1 MQPAEAAKWLLD
13 LSTGNDFGS
22 AAIAPTATFDA
33 ETLQPITIAALL
45 AQLGPPPDAIQRDWD
60 DQLVSLAAAYEQSTG
75 QALPELSSHD
85 ILVDPNNRLSFSNAL
100 LASLSASERFSHD
113 RIATA
118 GPATVVRPAAD
129 ENLPDV
135 RRTSLSVA
143 ISDERG
149 SPSYGKD
156 IAPSGDRKR
165 KKKKGGTQPNKA
177 ERDSLLATHRW
188 LGPTS
193 IFAAAGATLGL
204 TFYFLMPSREP
215 ESKSKSE
222 PNTAT
227 RSSSI
232 FSPTATSNPK
242 ADSAASKSSR
252 ASVAAKQA
260 ISSVDDMPAAEF
272 QLADNS
278 EVVTQASEATSAM
291 RSPSTTI
298 DQKPADQKPAV
309 SKAMLGLDSFAGGN
323 WVSATDLLPT
333 ADFDT
338 NTTVDPTTDPI
349 TGKNNASSEM
359 PMSLE
364 SSDEAATMGAEQ
376 TDEAEQ
382 AAPDSPTNRSSGVT
396 SIELPALPSR
406 TLTDEEIEPVTI
418 TDNAV
423 NKVELLFPI
432 ETALSLVSES
442 GSWVVQDNKDQSPL
456 ARIVASDNELQFRW
470 TALAATRP
478 IAKQIASAMLS
489 LSLRDGTTRPLFL
502 RPVVTAEAWPIDLA
516 TGDARAAWPISTS
529 VPSGVSRLQVEFQ
542 VPETVIQ
549 TWVQPH
555 DPEQIRRSQSIVEF
569 TLDSDSKIAI
579 RSRLDLKTGT
589 RVTLRM
595 RHAAQL
601 DPSFPW
607 QLVSTPRIQT
617 ALEQVTMQ
625 LAQASAE
632 QEQIKV
638 IYYKASSA
646 EKRVLGPQRDLIDS
660 VVLRLRDLS
669 ERLTKYDQLLSQL
682 DHAAHMTIRLDVAWP
697 STAPLANQVIFA
709 MDTPPVSNP

>member
-13 LSTGNDFGS
+13 LSTGNDSGS
-22 AAIAPTATFDA
+22 AAIAPAAPFDA

-85 ILVDPNNRLSFSNAL
+85 LMVDPNNRLSFSNAL
-100 LASLSASERFSHD
+100 LASLSASEQFSHD
-113 RIATA
+113 RTATA
-118 GPATVVRPAAD
+118 GPATVARPAAD

-143 ISDERG
+143 ISEGQG

-156 IAPSGDRKR
+156 ITSSGDRKQKIKNR
-165 KKKKGGTQPNKA
+165 DTQPNQA
-177 ERDSLLATHRW
+177 ERASLLSKHRW
-188 LGPTS
+188 LGSTA
-193 IFAAAGATLGL
+193 IFVAAGATLGF

-215 ESKSKSE
+215 KSKSKSE
-222 PNTAT
+222 PNTT
-227 RSSSI
+227 TSSSSI

-291 RSPSTTI
+291 RSPSNTI

-338 NTTVDPTTDPI
+338 NTTVDPTADPI
-349 TGKNNASSEM
+349 AGKNDASSEN
-359 PMSLE
+359 PMSPE
-364 SSDEAATMGAEQ
+364 STDESATMGAEQ

-382 AAPDSPTNRSSGVT
+382 AAPDSPTSRSNGVT
-396 SIELPALPSR
+396 SIELPAMPSR
-406 TLTDEEIEPVTI
+406 ILPDEEIEPVTI
-418 TDNAV
+418 ADYAA
-423 NKVELLFPI
+423 NKVELLFPT
-432 ETALSLVSES
+432 ETALSLVSDS

-456 ARIVASDNELQFRW
+456 ARIVASDNDLQFRW

-489 LSLRDGTTRPLFL
+489 L
-502 RPVVTAEAWPIDLA
+502 
-516 TGDARAAWPISTS
+516 
-529 VPSGVSRLQVEFQ
+529 
-542 VPETVIQ
+542 
-549 TWVQPH
+549 
-555 DPEQIRRSQSIVEF
+555 
-569 TLDSDSKIAI
+569 
-579 RSRLDLKTGT
+579 
-589 RVTLRM
+589 
-595 RHAAQL
+595 
-601 DPSFPW
+601 
-607 QLVSTPRIQT
+607 
-617 ALEQVTMQ
+617 
-625 LAQASAE
+625 
-632 QEQIKV
+632 
-638 IYYKASSA
+638 
-646 EKRVLGPQRDLIDS
+646 
-660 VVLRLRDLS
+660 
-669 ERLTKYDQLLSQL
+669 
-682 DHAAHMTIRLDVAWP
+682 
-697 STAPLANQVIFA
+697 
-709 MDTPPVSNP
+709 